1 VSPAVQTQ
9 NAGVCFLFDRQNR
22 VITPVLARLRRQ
34 GATAWGLR
42 GLDVRIEPGEGVALI
57 GRTGSGKTTF
67 LRLLA
72 QVLVPDEG
80 RVDVTGRI
88 GSLLSVQA
96 GLLTPLTG
104 RENSMLL
111 GVLAGLSRADV
122 KERVP
127 QIKERSGLGDAFE
140 RSVSSYSQGMRARL
154 GFAVADSTDPEILLL
169 DEVHEAVDQ
178 HYRDVLESR
187 AKSIRDRGGIVVAA
201 GHDHDVLER
210 LCPRALLLSEGRVV
224 ADGPFAR
231 VRLEYLA
238 AAETAAASEL

>member
-1 VSPAVQTQ
+1 VKAAVQTE
-9 NAGVCFLFDRQNR
+9 NAGVSFLFDRQNR
-22 VITPVLARLRRQ
+22 VISPVLARLRRP
-34 GATAWGLR
+34 GATVWGIR
-42 GLDVRIEPGEGVALI
+42 GIDVRIGPGEGIALI

-80 RVDVTGRI
+80 RVDVRGRI

-104 RENSMLL
+104 RENSILL

-122 KERVP
+122 KVRVP

-169 DEVHEAVDQ
+169 DEVHEAVDE
-178 HYRDVLESR
+178 HYRGVLESR
-187 AKSIRDRGGIVVAA
+187 ARSIRDRGGIVVAA
-201 GHDHDVLER
+201 GHDHSVLER
-210 LCPRALLLSEGRVV
+210 MCDRAILFRDGRIE
-224 ADGPFAR
+224 ADGPVEQ
-231 VRLEYLA
+231 VRAIYA
-238 AAETAAASEL
+238 

>member
-1 VSPAVQTQ
+1 MTAAVQTE
-9 NAGVCFLFDRQNR
+9 NAGVSFLFDRQNR
-22 VITPVLARLRRQ
+22 VISPVLARLRRP
-34 GATAWGLR
+34 GATVWGIR
-42 GLDVRIEPGEGVALI
+42 GIDVRIGPGEGIALI

-80 RVDVTGRI
+80 RVDVRGRI

-104 RENSMLL
+104 RENSVLL

-127 QIKERSGLGDAFE
+127 QIKERSGLAAAFE

-169 DEVHEAVDQ
+169 DEVHEAVDE
-178 HYRDVLESR
+178 HYRGVLESR
-187 AKSIRDRGGIVVAA
+187 ARSIRDRGGIVVAA
-201 GHDHDVLER
+201 GHDHHVLER
-210 LCPRALLLSEGRVV
+210 MCDRAILFRDGRIE
-224 ADGPFAR
+224 ADGPFEQ
-231 VRLEYLA
+231 VRAVYA
-238 AAETAAASEL
+238 

>member
-1 VSPAVQTQ
+1 VTAGVQTE
-9 NAGVCFLFDRQNR
+9 NAGVSFLFDRQNR
-22 VITPVLARLRRQ
+22 VISPVLARLRRP
-34 GATAWGLR
+34 GATVWGIR
-42 GLDVRIEPGEGVALI
+42 GVDVHIEPGEGIALI

-72 QVLVPDEG
+72 RVLVPDEG

-104 RENSMLL
+104 RENSILL

-154 GFAVADSTDPEILLL
+154 GFAVADSTEPEILLL
-169 DEVHEAVDQ
+169 DEVHEAVDE
-178 HYRDVLESR
+178 HYRTVLESR
-187 AKSIRDRGGIVVAA
+187 ARSIRDRDGIVVAA
-201 GHDHDVLER
+201 GHDHHVLER
-210 LCPRALLLSEGRVV
+210 MCDRAILFRDGRIE
-224 ADGPFAR
+224 ADGPFEQ
-231 VRLEYLA
+231 VRAVYA
-238 AAETAAASEL
+238 

>member
-1 VSPAVQTQ
+1 MTTAVYAQNVGVS
-9 NAGVCFLFDRQNR
+9 FLFDRQNR
-22 VITPVLARLRRQ
+22 VITPILARLRRQ
-34 GATAWGLR
+34 GATVWGVR
-42 GLDVRIEPGEGVALI
+42 GVDVRIEPGEGVALI
-57 GRTGSGKTTF
+57 GLTGSGKTTF

-80 RVDVTGRI
+80 RVEVTGRI

-122 KERVP
+122 RDRLP
-127 QIKERSGLGDAFE
+127 SIKERSGLGDAFE

-154 GFAVADSTDPEILLL
+154 GFAVASSSEPQVLLL

-178 HYRDVLESR
+178 RYRDVIESQ
-187 AKSIRDRGGIVVAA
+187 ALAIRERGGIVVAA
-201 GHDHDVLER
+201 GHDHHVLER
-210 LCPRALLLSEGRVV
+210 MCDRALLFRDGHVE
-224 ADGPFAR
+224 ADGPFRQVQSA
-231 VRLEYLA
+231 YA
-238 AAETAAASEL
+238 

>member
-1 VSPAVQTQ
+1 VTAAVQTE
-9 NAGVCFLFDRQNR
+9 NAGVSFLFDRQNR
-22 VITPVLARLRRQ
+22 VISPVLARLRRP
-34 GATAWGLR
+34 GATVWGIR
-42 GLDVRIEPGEGVALI
+42 GIDVRIGPGEGIALI

-80 RVDVTGRI
+80 RVDVRGRI

-104 RENSMLL
+104 RENSILL

-122 KERVP
+122 RGRVP

-154 GFAVADSTDPEILLL
+154 GFAVADSTDPQILLL
-169 DEVHEAVDQ
+169 DEVHEAVDE
-178 HYRDVLESR
+178 HYRGVLESR
-187 AKSIRDRGGIVVAA
+187 ARSIRDRGGIVVAA
-201 GHDHDVLER
+201 GHDHHVLER
-210 LCPRALLLSEGRVV
+210 MCDRAILFRDGRIE
-224 ADGPFAR
+224 ADGPFEQ
-231 VRLEYLA
+231 VRAVYA
-238 AAETAAASEL
+238 

>member
-1 VSPAVQTQ
+1 MIAAVHAQ
-9 NAGVCFLFDRQNR
+9 NAGVSFLFDRQNR
-22 VITPVLARLRRQ
+22 VVTPVLARLRRH
-34 GATAWGLR
+34 GATVWGVR
-42 GLDVRIEPGEGVALI
+42 GVDVRIEPGEGVALI

-72 QVLVPDEG
+72 QVLLPDEG
-80 RVDVTGRI
+80 RVEVRGRI

-111 GVLAGLSRADV
+111 GVLAGLSREEV
-122 KERVP
+122 RERLAR
-127 QIKERSGLGDAFE
+127 IKERSGLGDAFE

-178 HYRDVLESR
+178 HYRGVLESR
-187 AKSIRDRGGIVVAA
+187 AKSIRGGGGIVVAA
-201 GHDHDVLER
+201 GHDHHLLGRICD
-210 LCPRALLLSEGRVV
+210 RAILFRDGRIE
-224 ADGPFAR
+224 ADGPFQQ
-231 VRLEYLA
+231 VRAVYA
-238 AAETAAASEL
+238 

>member
-1 VSPAVQTQ
+1 MTAAVQTE
-9 NAGVCFLFDRQNR
+9 NAGVSFLFDRQNR
-22 VITPVLARLRRQ
+22 VISPVLARLRRP
-34 GATAWGLR
+34 GATVWGIR
-42 GLDVRIEPGEGVALI
+42 GIDVRIGPGEGIALI

-80 RVDVTGRI
+80 RVDVRGRI

-104 RENSMLL
+104 RENSILL

-127 QIKERSGLGDAFE
+127 QIKERSGLAAAFE

-169 DEVHEAVDQ
+169 DEVHEAVDE
-178 HYRDVLESR
+178 HYRGVLESR
-187 AKSIRDRGGIVVAA
+187 ARSIRDRGGIVVAA
-201 GHDHDVLER
+201 GHDHHVLER
-210 LCPRALLLSEGRVV
+210 MCDRAILFRDGRIE
-224 ADGPFAR
+224 ADGPFEQ
-231 VRLEYLA
+231 VRAVYA
-238 AAETAAASEL
+238 